1 MTKGRP
7 SLSTTSNYRVPTR
20 GGRPYYRGQWPHN
33 YRAGLTRPYY
43 I

>member
-20 GGRPYYRGQWPHN
+20 GRPYYRGQWPHN